1 MKIAPLELKDLSA
14 LVASLHRHHKPVQG
28 HRFSIGVE
36 HGGKIVGGA
45 AVGRPTA
52 RMADQRKVLEV
63 TRLVTDGTKNACSA
77 LYSAAARVGK
87 ELGYERIQT
96 FILETESGTSLR
108 AAGWKRDDVKSSG
121 GDWTR
126 ASKPNRR
133 QDQPQCPKHR
143 YSRNLCEPPKPSPL
157 LDDINEQIK
166 KFRQPPNTKA
176 ETDPLWDKSLRG
188 KV

>member
-1 MKIAPLELKDLSA
+1 MVIVPLELKDLNA

-36 HGGKIVGGA
+36 HEGKIVGGVS
-45 AVGRPTA
+45 VGRPTA
-52 RMADQRKVLEV
+52 RMTDQRKVLEV
-63 TRLVTDGTKNACSA
+63 TRLVTDGTKNACSI

-96 FILETESGTSLR
+96 FILDTEPGTSLK
-108 AAGWKRDDVKSSG
+108 AAGWHMDVVSGG

-126 ASKPNRR
+126 VSKPNRR

-143 YSRNLCEPPKPSPL
+143 YVKILNGG
-157 LDDINEQIK
+157 K
-166 KFRQPPNTKA
+166 K
-176 ETDPLWDKSLRG
+176 
-188 KV
+188 

>member
-1 MKIAPLELKDLSA
+1 MRIVPLELKDLNA
-14 LVASLHRHHKPVQG
+14 LVATLHRHHKPVQG

-36 HGGKIVGGA
+36 HDGRIVGGA
-45 AVGRPTA
+45 SVGRPTA
-52 RMADQRKVLEV
+52 RMTDQRKVLEV

-96 FILETESGTSLR
+96 FILDSESGTSLR
-108 AAGWKRDDVKSSG
+108 AAGWTFYGESGG

-126 ASKPNRR
+126 VSKPNRR

-143 YSRNLCEPPKPSPL
+143 YVRVLN
-157 LDDINEQIK
+157 D
-166 KFRQPPNTKA
+166 
-176 ETDPLWDKSLRG
+176 
-188 KV
+188 